1 MSSLVFY
8 AFCFIFGL
16 FVGSFL
22 NVVADRLVSGESI
35 WFGRSHCDFCQKI
48 LGAIDLVPV
57 LSFFSTFGLCR
68 YCKQKLSITYPLSEV
83 LTGGM
88 FLLSAFSARVFV
100 GDFYIG
106 GRSLLMFAY
115 FVIVSCFYIII
126 FLADAKYQ
134 IIPTKVVVPAIIFV
148 GAFYLILGFEIAD
161 LISAFSLGGFFWGL
175 YIVTKGKGMG
185 FGDVRLALL
194 IGLFNR
200 FPNNVLAIFMS
211 FISGAV
217 FSVILMIFGKK
228 GMKDKI
234 AFGPFMLLGSVLAFI
249 LGDVFFS
256 WYL

>member
-8 AFCFIFGL
+8 AFCFVSGL
-16 FVGSFL
+16 FIGSFL

-35 WFGRSHCDFCQKI
+35 WFGHSHCDFCRKI
-48 LGAIDLVPV
+48 LGVIDLVPV
-57 LSFFSTFGLCR
+57 LSFLSCFGRCR
-68 YCKQKLSITYPLSEV
+68 YCKQKLSVAYPLSEV
-83 LTGGM
+83 LTGSA
-88 FLLSAFSARVFV
+88 LLLCALSARVFV
-100 GDFYIG
+100 GDSYIG

-115 FVIVSCFYIII
+115 FAIVSCFYIII

-148 GAFYLILGFEIAD
+148 GAFYPVLGFESAD
-161 LISAFSLGGFFWGL
+161 LISAFSLAAFFWGL
-175 YIVTKGKGMG
+175 FIVTKGKGMG

-200 FPNNVLAIFMS
+200 FPNSILAILMAFVLGS
-211 FISGAV
+211 V

-228 GMKDKI
+228 GMKDRI
-234 AFGPFMLLGSVLAFI
+234 AFGPFMLLGSVLAFVF
-249 LGDVFFS
+249 GDVFFA